1 MVRGTRRAL
10 VFIVS
15 ALMVTLTACRPQ
27 PASSDE
33 ASSIESGE
41 DVYKVTAT
49 INVEE
54 DFEMERVE
62 GVAGSQRA
70 LATMRRECA
79 GFIGDAPDLFLR
91 VTDERVLRL
100 QATPTED
107 HNADLV
113 LAAMSN
119 SGTVL
124 CSDDADGLDPRLES
138 RFSPGQYRIWV
149 GAYAQG
155 EEPVYALTVAD
166 VERDLPEGPEPQQI
180 KAGAYGGLAIAPDTG
195 PASLRGRGGG
205 TREAHVIGPGCVGF
219 IAMAPDHILTLEH
232 AMRLRVSARATDAD
246 LVLLLRDSEGR
257 VLCNDDAD
265 GRNPEI
271 YDELEAG
278 TWSVYVGS
286 YEPSHYPE
294 YVLRVSR

>member
-1 MVRGTRRAL
+1 MFVAGAL
-10 VFIVS
+10 
-15 ALMVTLTACRPQ
+15 LVTLAACRTQ
-27 PASSDE
+27 PASSGE
-33 ASSIESGE
+33 ATSVEGV
-41 DVYKVTAT
+41 DDAYKVAAT
-49 INVEE
+49 INVEG
-54 DFEMERVE
+54 DFESERVE

-79 GFIGDAPDLFLR
+79 GFIGDAPDLYLR

-100 QATPTED
+100 RATPTED

-138 RFSPGQYRIWV
+138 NFAPGQYRVWV

-155 EEPVYALTVAD
+155 EQPTYALTVAD
-166 VERDLPEGPEPQQI
+166 VLRDLPEGPEPQQI
-180 KAGAYGGLAIAPDTG
+180 KGGAYGGLSIAPDTG
-195 PASLRGRGGG
+195 PGSLRGRGGG

-219 IAMAPDHILTLEH
+219 IGMVPDHVLTLEH

-246 LVLLLRDSEGR
+246 LVLLLRDSDGR

-271 YDELEAG
+271 YEELGAG

>member
-1 MVRGTRRAL
+1 MVRDRRRARVL
-10 VFIVS
+10 VLGAILM
-15 ALMVTLTACRPQ
+15 ALVACRPQ
-27 PASSDE
+27 PTSSGE
-33 ASSIESGE
+33 ASSVESGDE
-41 DVYKVTAT
+41 ALKVTAT

-54 DFEMERVE
+54 GFEVERVE
-62 GVAGSQRA
+62 GVAGAQRA

-79 GFIGDAPDLFLR
+79 GFIGDAPDLYLR

-100 QATPTED
+100 QATPTDD

-138 RFSPGQYRIWV
+138 RFSPGQYRVWV
-149 GAYAQG
+149 GAYAKG
-155 EEPVYALTVAD
+155 ERPAYALTVAD
-166 VERDLPEGPEPQQI
+166 VLRDLPEGPEPQQV
-180 KAGAYGGLAIAPDTG
+180 KGGAYGGLSIAPDTG
-195 PASLRGRGGG
+195 PGSLRGRGGG

-219 IAMAPDHILTLEH
+219 VAMVPDHVLILEH

-246 LVLLLRDSEGR
+246 LVLLLRDSDGR

-265 GRNPEI
+265 GRNPEL
-271 YDELEAG
+271 YEELEAG

-286 YEPSHYPE
+286 YAPSHYPE